1 MVVLEYGVFFFL
13 GTSSESSS
21 QKMVGKRTKVLVPV
35 GTDSDGQLRLTT
47 EALQK
52 AILMVTKGGQVEN
65 LPQGGLIINNSNSV
79 VQTRISENSDVM
91 VTNVVNKEDSFCP
104 SSLVPAA
111 WPKVENLSQGK
122 NKIFL
127 DY

>member
-1 MVVLEYGVFFFL
+1 
-13 GTSSESSS
+13 
-21 QKMVGKRTKVLVPV
+21 MVGKRTKVLVPV

-65 LPQGGLIINNSNSV
+65 LPQGGLIINNSNSI

-91 VTNVVNKEDSFCP
+91 VTNVVNKEDSFCR

-127 DY
+127 DQY